1 MIDALGG
8 TLPGDL
14 VVLPQE
20 CRQLQRLEVV
30 SEQDFGGVSVM
41 RRAPTAGS
49 CTTWRTSLRPGRAA
63 GTIDVEVEPGR
74 PPLDAAQYQVLHRIK
89 ADCAEPQGV
98 ADRTLDLLEP
108 EGLQ

>member
-1 MIDALGG
+1 MCRSCAEPRQQAHVRLGG
-8 TLPGDL
+8 RHRDPGA
-14 VVLPQE
+14 
-20 CRQLQRLEVV
+20 RQIR
-30 SEQDFGGVSVM
+30 
-41 RRAPTAGS
+41 
-49 CTTWRTSLRPGRAA
+49 
-63 GTIDVEVEPGR
+63 IDVEVEPGR